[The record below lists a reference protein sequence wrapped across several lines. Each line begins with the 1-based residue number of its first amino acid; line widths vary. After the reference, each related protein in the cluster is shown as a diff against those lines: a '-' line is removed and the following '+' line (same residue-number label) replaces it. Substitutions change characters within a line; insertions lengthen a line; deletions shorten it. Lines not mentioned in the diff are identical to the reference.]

1 MTNTSVTPGICLTLV
16 SLNLFWKIW
25 YHLSKIG
32 CHNRLKSC
40 IFEDNGPFLQL
51 SQYHG
56 SWRLGDVRSQP
67 GHQHERFWFSYSM
80 MFLQHS
86 KMIMN
91 WYSKSSRVNVTS
103 IKMMYPT
110 VIHGLYGSRCPL
122 SPKRP
127 LNLIIHSLTAVTQ
140 KTHFF
145 STCKAFRPR

>member
-51 SQYHG
+51 SLYHG

-80 MFLQHS
+80 MFLQHP

-91 WYSKSSRVNVTS
+91 WYSKSGRVNAAS

-122 SPKRP
+122 SPKKAVK
-127 LNLIIHSLTAVTQ
+127 LNHSLT
-140 KTHFF
+140 HCCYSENSIF